1 VDRRGTPKDRPV
13 SRSSAERRH
22 ARSQAPYNPDPPS
35 AAASGK
41 PVLPGSIIDEQKTRD
56 YFRRGL
62 IEGASRE
69 FPPPYGD
76 ERLIA
81 VAMSLGMP
89 RWSADQMRYHPGLR
103 LSYLGLCMDVEA
115 AARGDKPAK
124 ARVDAVRARFVDER
138 RAERIADVPN
148 RATGYVAT

>member
-1 VDRRGTPKDRPV
+1 MT
-13 SRSSAERRH
+13 SSAERYMRRMR
-22 ARSQAPYNPDPPS
+22 ATTPYNPDPPS
-35 AAASGK
+35 PASSGK
-41 PVLPGSIIDEQKTRD
+41 PVLPGSIIDREKTMAA
-56 YFRRGL
+56 FRKGL
-62 IEGASRE
+62 IEGASVE
-69 FPPPYGD
+69 FPAPYGD

-138 RAERIADVPN
+138 KAERVADVPN
-148 RATGYVAT
+148 RANGYVAT

>member
-1 VDRRGTPKDRPV
+1 MT
-13 SRSSAERRH
+13 SSAERYIRRMR
-22 ARSQAPYNPDPPS
+22 AKNTPYQPDPPS
-35 AAASGK
+35 AASSRK

-56 YFRRGL
+56 YFKRGL
-62 IEGASRE
+62 IEGASIE

-124 ARVDAVRARFVDER
+124 ARVDAVRARFADER
-138 RAERIADVPN
+138 KAERIADEPT